1 MIIPTA
7 EPFFFPGDH
16 TGCLLVHGFTGAPKE
31 MRWMG
36 EYLAAQG
43 RTVLGV
49 RLAAHATR
57 PEDMIRARWQDWLA
71 SVEDG
76 WHILR
81 GCCDQVF
88 VMGLSMGGMLTLTF
102 AAQNPGDE
110 RCRLAGIVVMS
121 SPHHLPNDPRLR
133 LIKPLSKIMP
143 YAAKGA
149 DNYFE
154 PEAFKEHVCY
164 PVDPTRAYAE
174 LRDLAVEMRSG
185 LPRVTVPVL
194 LIYSRQDL
202 AVTPEEGHMEQ
213 IYANL
218 GSADKHKLWI
228 ENSSHVITCDA
239 QRQQVFQA
247 AGDFVARLS
256 QTRV

>member
-7 EPFFFPGDH
+7 EPFFFPGDR

-31 MRWMG
+31 MRGLG
-36 EYLAAQG
+36 EHLAAQG

-110 RCRLAGIVVMS
+110 RCRLGGIVVMAA
-121 SPHHLPNDPRLR
+121 PHHLPNDPRLR
-133 LIKPLSKIMP
+133 FVKPLSRLQPFMP
-143 YAAKGA
+143 KGP

-174 LRDLAVEMRSG
+174 LLEMAAVLRSG
-185 LPRVTVPVL
+185 LPRITAPAL
-194 LIYSRQDL
+194 LIYSHQDL
-202 AVTPEEGHMEQ
+202 AVTEAEGHMEL
-213 IYANL
+213 IYASL
-218 GSADKHKLWI
+218 GSADKRKLWI

-239 QRQQVFQA
+239 QHQQVFQA
-247 AGDFVARLS
+247 ASDFVDRLS
-256 QTRV
+256 QTRA